1 MDRVE
6 AFESVIDTEDM
17 SEEEIIKAK
26 VKLLKD
32 ALSGKFPDISKM
44 NGDDQKKVQRCGRDL
59 KQRQK
64 NLQEYENRARAAALK
79 KPAAQPGIFLFEELI
94 DSCEQ
99 TLSKRCER
107 LL

>member
-44 NGDDQKKVQRCGRDL
+44 NGDDQKKVQRFMGPEQISLSFFTMLMRL
-59 KQRQK
+59 RYLEGK
-64 NLQEYENRARAAALK
+64 LPQEGPQA
-79 KPAAQPGIFLFEELI
+79 
-94 DSCEQ
+94 
-99 TLSKRCER
+99 
-107 LL
+107 